1 MKRKFFL
8 LLFLFL
14 CSSSAVWSQVLLRPL
29 AYTHPDSVSLEDM
42 FWSRAYGE
50 VWESDS
56 LLRARPVSLRQKD
69 AKSYG
74 KWQSKWHKL
83 LSEDFSLWGGTRNK
97 PYTDYAHQVNASIT
111 MLDLSARLFLLTG
124 RACYAETMERC
135 LYNGIRVGTMPSL
148 PSSLRREAAHRLLN
162 VKGLA
167 YASQGADVYVNL
179 YVRSKAYV
187 RTDSLDV
194 VILQNTS
201 SPWQLDTFFAF
212 NFNRPQNHMRL
223 HLRLPGWLRGEVMPE
238 NGRYRYRPM
247 REFYQVSVNGVPTSV
262 RAKDGYIVI
271 DRVWKSDDV
280 VTLKATTPVRRIE
293 KADPAS
299 LNGNTVALQF
309 GPLLYV
315 AEKRVADSLF
325 LNPNDAI
332 GYAFDLNH
340 RHAEILKGTLSCAW
354 NAETQDSLKKVPFA
368 AIPYYVAAFEK
379 SDSCQLWIPTS
390 AASKK

>member
-1 MKRKFFL
+1 MKKKVFSLF
-8 LLFLFL
+8 FLFL
-14 CSSSAVWSQVLLRPL
+14 YGFPAVWSQVLHRPL

-42 FWSRAYGE
+42 FWARAYDE
-50 VWESDS
+50 VWQSDS
-56 LLRARPVSLRQKD
+56 LLRAQPVSLRQKD

-83 LSEDFSLWGGTRNK
+83 LLGDFSLWGGTRNK
-97 PYTDYAHQVNASIT
+97 PYTDYAHQVKASMT

-124 RACYAETMERC
+124 RACYAETMERS
-135 LYNGIRVGTMPSL
+135 LYNGIRIGTMPSL

-162 VKGLA
+162 VKGLV

-212 NFNRPQNHMRL
+212 NFDRPQSHMRL

-238 NGRYRYRPM
+238 TGLYRYRPM
-247 REFYQVSVNGVPTSV
+247 REFYQVSINGTSTSV

-293 KADPAS
+293 TVDSTSS
-299 LNGNTVALQF
+299 LRNAVALQF
-309 GPLLYV
+309 GPLLYLS
-315 AEKRVADSLF
+315 ERRVADSLF

-332 GYAFDLNH
+332 GYTFDLNR
-340 RHAEILKGTLSCAW
+340 RHAEILNGTLTCAW
-354 NAETQDSLKKVPFA
+354 KAETQESPKKVPFA

-379 SDSCQLWIPTS
+379 SDSCQLWLPTS
-390 AASKK
+390 AALKK